1 MMSAPSD
8 LGRRIA
14 RLQGRRAFM
23 VETCGALERDV
34 GVARARQAHREDV
47 DSVLDAVEARFHAR
61 SLGILEGLLSAF
73 LEDVLPREDDG
84 QPQSVS
90 LRMETQRGLPALQID
105 VRNGENLE
113 DALRGRGGSVAN
125 VLSTGLRFAALSR
138 AGRSPLSGFIFRP
151 FLILDEAD
159 CWIRPDR
166 IAAFSEVIHQL
177 SMDLGI
183 QILVISHHSADMLKG
198 YPVRLERN
206 ETVAETAKPAS
217 LRVRCVPFGRQGV
230 NDRGEP
236 ATGGFRSIRLLNFM
250 SHSDSD
256 IPLHPGVTILTGD
269 NDIGKSAV
277 TEAFRAI
284 CYNEASDSMIRHD
297 ENQAEVILALE
308 NGQTLHWIRVRKGAP
323 KTRYLLK
330 DDQGETLRET
340 PSPKSVPEWARNL
353 LGVDLLSGDGKDPLD
368 VQIGDQ
374 KSPVFLLDRTPSQRA
389 AILDMGRE
397 SQHLRRLR
405 DQWKKQVDSD
415 RRTIREG
422 EKKLSELQKSLQVMS
437 DLDFLEEESAL
448 YEQVLGKTKA
458 HLKQNEERA
467 SLLQVLQHTQQ
478 VLRVLDS
485 CPNRVALPNAGDWAR
500 IAAADRQMQVVEA
513 QEKRMAVWATWI
525 APRPSLPLPETETR
539 LLVRRAE
546 WFVGLPRL
554 HRIYALWSRWAM
566 PQSPSLPI
574 HSGLLDVRE
583 SMVRA
588 ASRLWSANQSFNSWG
603 RLKTVDISDV
613 ASKTERIFQGY
624 RMGSEAQHL
633 RKDIRETEVSVQD
646 ERKAQARLQNE
657 QAGLLAQW
665 GICPFCGQDSSSENH
680 KHKSASALALA
691 DKKEATA

>member
-437 DLDFLEEESAL
+437 DLDFLEEESTL

-467 SLLQVLQHTQQ
+467 SLLQVLQHTQR
-478 VLRVLDS
+478 VLRVLDG
-485 CPNRVALPNAGDWAR
+485 CPDRVALPNAGDWAR

-525 APRPSLPLPETETR
+525 APRPSLPLPEAETR
-539 LLVRRAE
+539 LLARRAE

-554 HRIYALWSRWAM
+554 HRIHALWSRWTM
-566 PQSPSLPI
+566 PQSPSLPV
-574 HSGLLDVRE
+574 HGNLLDARE
-583 SMVRA
+583 TMVRA
-588 ASRLWSANQSFNSWG
+588 AFRLWSANQSFNSWG
-603 RLKTVDISDV
+603 SLKTVELSEV
-613 ASKTERIFQGY
+613 VSKTERVFRGY

-633 RKDIRETEVSVQD
+633 RKDIRETESSVQD
-646 ERKAQARLQNE
+646 ERKAQAQLQKE

-665 GICPFCGQDSSSENH
+665 GICPFCGQESASENH

-691 DKKEATA
+691 NKKEVTA

>member
-1 MMSAPSD
+1 MSVPSD

-23 VETCGALERDV
+23 VDTCSVLERDV
-34 GVARARQAHREDV
+34 GVARARQAHREAV

-73 LEDVLPREDDG
+73 LEDVLPRENG

-90 LRMETQRGLPALQID
+90 LQMETQRGLPALQID

-138 AGRSPLSGFIFRP
+138 AGRSPLSGFVFRP

-177 SMDLGI
+177 SRDMGI
-183 QILVISHHSADMLKG
+183 QILMISHHSADMLKG

-206 ETVAETAKPAS
+206 EGGELAS
-217 LRVRCVPFGRQGV
+217 LRVRCVPFAKQTT
-230 NDRGEP
+230 NDQEEAG
-236 ATGGFRSIRLLNFM
+236 AGGFRSIHLLNFM

-284 CYNEASDSMIRHD
+284 CYNEASDSVIRHGED
-297 ENQAEVILALE
+297 QAEVILTLE

-323 KTRYLLK
+323 KVRYLLQ
-330 DDQGETLRET
+330 DEHGETLRET
-340 PSPKSVPEWARNL
+340 PSPKNVPEWARNL
-353 LGVDLLSGDGKDPLD
+353 LGVDLLSSDGKDALD

-405 DQWKKQVDSD
+405 DQWKKQVDAD

-422 EKKLSELQKSLQVMS
+422 EKKLAELQKLLQVTS
-437 DLDFLEEESAL
+437 DLDVLEEESIL
-448 YEQVLGKTKA
+448 YEQVFQKTQS
-458 HLKQNEERA
+458 HLKQNAERTA
-467 SLLQVLQHTQQ
+467 SLYALWQAQRA
-478 VLRVLDS
+478 LRVLED
-485 CPNRVALPNAGDWAR
+485 CPDRVALPDGGELAR
-500 IAAADRQMQVVEA
+500 IAAAARQLLTAQA
-513 QEKRMAVWATWI
+513 QEKRVAVWASWT
-525 APRPSLPLPETETR
+525 APHLSVSLPEAETSRLLRRAERFIGLPRMYRIHALWEQWKVPPVPSLPTSN
-539 LLVRRAE
+539 
-546 WFVGLPRL
+546 G
-554 HRIYALWSRWAM
+554 I
-566 PQSPSLPI
+566 
-574 HSGLLDVRE
+574 LDARE

-588 ASRLWSANQSFNSWG
+588 ASRLWSANQSFK
-603 RLKTVDISDV
+603 RLEDLKTVDISGV
-613 ASKTERIFQGY
+613 SGKTGWIFQGY
-624 RMGSEAQHL
+624 QMGIEAQNL
-633 RKDIRETEVSVQD
+633 RKSIRETEDSVEEEQ
-646 ERKAQARLQNE
+646 KALTLLLNE
-657 QAGLLAQW
+657 QKRLLAEW
-665 GICPFCGQDSSSENH
+665 GICPFCGQGSRSQDH
-680 KHKSASALALA
+680 AH
-691 DKKEATA
+691 KKETTA

>member
-1 MMSAPSD
+1 MSMSSD
-8 LGRRIA
+8 LERRIA

-23 VETCGALERDV
+23 VETCGILERDV

-90 LRMETQRGLPALQID
+90 LQMETQRGLPALQID

-138 AGRSPLSGFIFRP
+138 AGRSPLSGFVFRP

-177 SMDLGI
+177 SKDMGI
-183 QILVISHHSADMLKG
+183 QILVISHHSADTLKG

-206 ETVAETAKPAS
+206 EAVAETAKPAS

-230 NDRGEP
+230 NEQGEM

-284 CYNEASDSMIRHD
+284 CYNEASDSMIRHG
-297 ENQAEVILALE
+297 ENQAEVILTLE

-330 DDQGETLRET
+330 DNQGETLRET

-437 DLDFLEEESAL
+437 DLDFLEEESTL

-467 SLLQVLQHTQQ
+467 SLLQVLRHTQR
-478 VLRVLDS
+478 VLRVLDG
-485 CPNRVALPNAGDWAR
+485 CPDRVALPNAGDWAR
-500 IAAADRQMQVVEA
+500 IAAADRLMQVVEA
-513 QEKRMAVWATWI
+513 QKKRMAVWSSWV
-525 APRPSLPLPETETR
+525 APHPFLPLPETEAR

-554 HRIYALWSRWAM
+554 YQIHALWSRWTM
-566 PQSPSLPI
+566 PQSSSLPV
-574 HSGLLDVRE
+574 HSGLLDARE

-588 ASRLWSANQSFNSWG
+588 ASRLWSANQSFKNWG
-603 RLKTVDISDV
+603 SLKTVDLSEV
-613 ASKTERIFQGY
+613 AGKTERVFQGY

-633 RKDIRETEVSVQD
+633 RKDIRETEFSVQD
-646 ERKAQARLQNE
+646 ERKAQAQLQKE

-665 GICPFCGQDSSSENH
+665 GICPFCEQDSRLQGHLPDNH
-680 KHKSASALALA
+680 TH
-691 DKKEATA
+691 KKEATA